1 MDTTEMSAESECVRV
16 LYVDGDAG
24 RRDRFRT
31 RFEADAAE
39 HTLRTADTA
48 EAALSAL
55 ASTGPPSCLVAAP
68 SLPDGDGLD
77 LLLDARRRWEE
88 LPVVLTVVEGSDE
101 LARDAV
107 DAGVSAYL
115 PVRSEEEVGALVS
128 RTVALGGA
136 TRLPSAYVTPGAFLQ
151 DAVDALDDVFYVF
164 DAEFRLAR
172 WNRRLSEL
180 FDLTDE
186 ELRGMRP
193 TEFFL
198 EADRPAVERAAAA
211 AVREGETTVEARGE
225 TTEGLVLFELT
236 GRRLTAPDGS
246 LVGLCGVGRDVTDQR
261 RRERQLRQ
269 QNERL
274 EEFANVVTH
283 DLRNPLAVST
293 GFLDLERA
301 GNDSSNLGRVAEAL
315 DRMNAIVDDVLRT
328 ARDGLV
334 VEDPEPVSLAAVARA
349 AWATVETDAATLR
362 VETDRTVLADEEY
375 LRRLF
380 ENLFRNSVEHGST
393 SSRATPDDSVE
404 HSSTSSRTQSG
415 DTVEHGS
422 ADGPRSGDVGAVT
435 VTVGALPGGF
445 FVADDGPGV
454 AEAVRGTLFDSG
466 VSTAAGGTGFGLH
479 IVRSLAGA
487 HGWEVAL
494 ADVGAGARF
503 EFRNV
508 SVCHD
513 DAGEESER
521 ERERRADGV
530 GR

>member
-1 MDTTEMSAESECVRV
+1 MDTTEMSADGERVRV

-48 EAALSAL
+48 EAALAAL
-55 ASTGPPSCLVAAP
+55 ASAGPPSCLVAVP

-77 LLLDARRRWEE
+77 LIRDARRRWEE
-88 LPVVLTVVEGSDE
+88 LPVVLAVIEGSDE

-115 PVRSEEEVGALVS
+115 PARSEEEVGALVS
-128 RTVALGGA
+128 RTVALGRT
-136 TRLPSAYVTPGAFLQ
+136 TRPPSGYASPGAFLQ

-164 DAEFRLAR
+164 DAEFRLVR

-180 FDLTDE
+180 FGLTDE
-186 ELRGMRP
+186 ELHGMRP

-198 EADRPAVERAAAA
+198 EADRSAVERAAAT
-211 AVREGETTVEARGE
+211 AVREGETTVDARGE
-225 TTEGLVLFELT
+225 TTEGVVLFELT

-274 EEFANVVTH
+274 EEFASVVTH

-293 GFLDLERA
+293 GFLDLER
-301 GNDSSNLGRVAEAL
+301 GENDSANLGRVADAL
-315 DRMNAIVDDVLRT
+315 DRMSAIVDDVLRT

-334 VEDPEPVSLAAVARA
+334 VEEPEPVSLAAVARA
-349 AWATVETDAATLR
+349 AWATVETDAATLT
-362 VETDRTVLADEEY
+362 VETDRTVLADEDY

-380 ENLFRNSVEHGST
+380 ENLFRNCM
-393 SSRATPDDSVE
+393 D
-404 HSSTSSRTQSG
+404 
-415 DTVEHGS
+415 HGS
-422 ADGPRSGDVGAVT
+422 AGGPTRSDDAGTESVT
-435 VTVGALPGGF
+435 VTVGALPDGF

-454 AEAVRGTLFDSG
+454 AEGVRGTLFDSG

-479 IVRSLAGA
+479 IVRSLAAA
-487 HGWEVAL
+487 HGWEVSL
-494 ADVGAGARF
+494 ADGGAGTDVDAGAPGARF

-508 SVCHD
+508 SVAVGD
-513 DAGEESER
+513 GAGGEAER
-521 ERERRADGV
+521 GRRSDGV